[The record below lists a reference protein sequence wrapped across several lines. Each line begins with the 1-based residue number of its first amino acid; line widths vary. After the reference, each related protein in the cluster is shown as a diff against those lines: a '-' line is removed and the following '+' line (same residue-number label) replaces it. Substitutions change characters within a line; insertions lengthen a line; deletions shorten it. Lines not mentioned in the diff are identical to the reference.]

1 MDAPGFVELLN
12 ELRKGTI
19 SPSALQTF
27 TSLSR
32 PLPPLPSGILPTEL
46 YPLRAQVERANTTR
60 LAALPGSV
68 HAYSARDTGTHQ
80 KVLEQMVVPSRLA
93 FKVDAQVML
102 VKNVDEKLVN
112 GTVGRVLGFHTIA
125 TCQASVGG
133 PPSPEKDVKPFSNG
147 STPAK
152 PKSGSA
158 SASSSQDSPS
168 SATSKANGAV
178 RNVQVGPDGRT
189 PVAICGNTLAD
200 KENSGFPTKVEADVK
215 PVTPISA
222 KGKVKDEELYPLVEF
237 RTQQGTEIVLVVRD
251 EFRVEDN
258 EGKLLARRVQV
269 RLLSP
274 HEPVC
279 VLG

>member
-19 SPSALQTF
+19 SPSAMQTF

-32 PLPPLPSGILPTEL
+32 ALPPLPSGILPTEL

-112 GTVGRVLGFHTIA
+112 GTVGRVLGFHTIS

-133 PPSPEKDVKPFSNG
+133 PPFLSPEKDVKPFSNG

-152 PKSGSA
+152 PKSASG
-158 SASSSQDSPS
+158 SASSSQDSSS
-168 SATSKANGAV
+168 SAT
-178 RNVQVGPDGRT
+178 
-189 PVAICGNTLAD
+189 
-200 KENSGFPTKVEADVK
+200 
-215 PVTPISA
+215 
-222 KGKVKDEELYPLVEF
+222 
-237 RTQQGTEIVLVVRD
+237 
-251 EFRVEDN
+251 
-258 EGKLLARRVQV
+258 
-269 RLLSP
+269 
-274 HEPVC
+274 
-279 VLG
+279 